1 MKYYKVKGVYNG
13 TDVDA
18 VTLLDGASDT
28 VEVELHLVNKNVVML
43 RFHDKAGYLSF
54 LFHKRDGSTARKYL
68 KQLNLKVVET
78 II

>member
-1 MKYYKVKGVYNG
+1 MKCYNVKGIYNN
-13 TDVDA
+13 TDVKDVA
-18 VTLLDGASDT
+18 LLDGVSDT

-54 LFHKRDGSTARKYL
+54 LFRKRDGSTARKYL

-78 II
+78 VI